1 MDALDALA
9 AATEATETT
18 TNVAEDRGNAARGTT
33 TSVNGTSTTMATTTT
48 KKDVRGADDGR
59 AEEGEPLRDASD
71 DDDDGFDDGEGS
83 GEDGDRS
90 VEDDGTP
97 MSMTENGTKATGPST
112 SGGEEGED
120 DEEEEEGDAAAAD
133 GETPQTKYKPPNQS
147 RENRRVRMFRSASEI
162 TQEELASCFHLPSE
176 AACRKLGVGLTV
188 LKRQCRKYGIKRWP
202 FRKMKSL
209 DRLITNVQAG
219 ISPGDQNKLL
229 VKSVEELEDQKRR
242 MEECAM
248 LDLDDTTKRLQQ
260 AYSKANHKARRNRSE
275 AARIRAQAAANAVR
289 ELEAK
294 QKGVPSDVGRRKTVS
309 EEQALLTLAHQL
321 VAKDGKPV
329 EESHAAAAAA
339 AAMAAHATNK
349 EGLENADD
357 DKMNK
362 PLISLLSNT
371 PTKKAVQSPAAT
383 AAPAPA
389 PASVEVKREE
399 GAAATKT
406 DAPTSNPMP
415 KKGGAAF
422 TDAQVAAEKVLTVV
436 KGAWSPARPAR
447 KQDGVDDADA
457 FLSPMLKRR
466 PAGGENGGEEAET
479 KQRAP
484 KRAATPA
491 KQPAKQPAKRGRK
504 RKEPSVDDDPLASLA
519 AAALDSMGGGGR
531 SSGGGG
537 SSRGRKASG
546 SPTKTST
553 ATTTTTTTAMNDATA
568 AANDATAANAD
579 ASNKSNAAGA
589 RLSAPAVTED
599 HPAFALPAVK
609 GARSGSS
616 STRLHHLDLV
626 EVTKLIAEQLQTAR
640 GEIFKHFPNLP
651 ERELDRAFNVARVS
665 RAVSSGIEALAKRG
679 AAASKKK

>member
-1 MDALDALA
+1 MVLCAQRDTHPKSRRMDALDALA
-9 AATEATETT
+9 AATETATETET
-18 TNVAEDRGNAARGTT
+18 TNEKDRGNA
-33 TSVNGTSTTMATTTT
+33 VNGTSTATTT
-48 KKDVRGADDGR
+48 KKDVRGADGT
-59 AEEGEPLRDASD
+59 AEEGGRPLRDASN
-71 DDDDGFDDGEGS
+71 DDGFDDGEGS

-112 SGGEEGED
+112 SGGEEGEE
-120 DEEEEEGDAAAAD
+120 EEEEEGDAAAAD

-339 AAMAAHATNK
+339 MAAHATNK

-383 AAPAPA
+383 AATAA

-406 DAPTSNPMP
+406 GAPTSNPMP

-422 TDAQVAAEKVLTVV
+422 TDAQVAAEKVLTAV

-447 KQDGVDDADA
+447 KQDGVDNAEA

-484 KRAATPA
+484 KRAATPV

-553 ATTTTTTTAMNDATA
+553 ATTTTTTTANDATA

>member
-9 AATEATETT
+9 AATETETVKGGGDATVTPAVT
-18 TNVAEDRGNAARGTT
+18 TAVTAARDGDD
-33 TSVNGTSTTMATTTT
+33 GER
-48 KKDVRGADDGR
+48 RGAEQRDEDAAAGS
-59 AEEGEPLRDASD
+59 RDAE
-71 DDDDGFDDGEGS
+71 DDDDGFGGARS
-83 GEDGDRS
+83 GEDGDRG
-90 VEDDGTP
+90 VEERDGTP
-97 MSMTENGTKATGPST
+97 MTPMTTTPTTTTTTTENGEAAGRST
-112 SGGEEGED
+112 SAGGYGE
-120 DEEEEEGDAAAAD
+120 DEEEDGD
-133 GETPQTKYKPPNQS
+133 GEDGDTPRTKHKPPNQS

-294 QKGVPSDVGRRKTVS
+294 QKGVPRNDAGRRKSVS

-321 VAKDGKPV
+321 VAKDGKPPTA
-329 EESHAAAAAA
+329 EGSHGAVVAAAAL
-339 AAMAAHATNK
+339 ATTK
-349 EGLENADD
+349 EGSEKMED

-371 PTKKAVQSPAAT
+371 PTKKPAQGSPA
-383 AAPAPA
+383 A

-406 DAPTSNPMP
+406 GAPTSNPMP
-415 KKGGAAF
+415 KKGAA
-422 TDAQVAAEKVLTVV
+422 ALAEPQVAADKVLTAV

-447 KQDGVDDADA
+447 KHDGVDNAEA
-457 FLSPMLKRR
+457 FLSPALKRR
-466 PAGGENGGEEAET
+466 NEPADEAET
-479 KQRAP
+479 KRGS

-491 KQPAKQPAKRGRK
+491 KASTKPPAKRGRK
-504 RKEPSVDDDPLASLA
+504 RKETSVDDDPLASLA

-537 SSRGRKASG
+537 GGSSRGRKSSG

-553 ATTTTTTTAMNDATA
+553 ATTTTTTGTD
-568 AANDATAANAD
+568 ANDADAD
-579 ASNKSNAAGA
+579 ASNKSNVAAT
-589 RLSAPAVTED
+589 RPSAPAVTED

-616 STRLHHLDLV
+616 SARLHHLDLV
-626 EVTKLIAEQLQTAR
+626 EVTKLIAEQLQAAR

-679 AAASKKK
+679 AAASKKRSS

>member
-9 AATEATETT
+9 AATETETT
-18 TNVAEDRGNAARGTT
+18 ETKKEEDRKV
-33 TSVNGTSTTMATTTT
+33 VNGTSNGAV
-48 KKDVRGADDGR
+48 KKEDGIKGEE
-59 AEEGEPLRDASD
+59 AEGGGRRQRDSASDASAE
-71 DDDDGFDDGEGS
+71 DDGFDSGGF
-83 GEDGDRS
+83 GEDADRS
-90 VEDDGTP
+90 AEDDGTP
-97 MSMTENGTKATGPST
+97 MSMTENGTEAAAGPAGPST
-112 SGGEEGED
+112 SGGEDGD
-120 DEEEEEGDAAAAD
+120 EGDGA
-133 GETPQTKYKPPNQS
+133 TPRANDNKHKPPNQS

-294 QKGVPSDVGRRKTVS
+294 QKGLPSDAGRRKTVS

-329 EESHAAAAAA
+329 EESHAAAAI
-339 AAMAAHATNK
+339 AMAAHATSK
-349 EGLENADD
+349 EGVENVDD

-371 PTKKAVQSPAAT
+371 PTKKTVQSPA

-406 DAPTSNPMP
+406 GAPTSNPMP

-422 TDAQVAAEKVLTVV
+422 TDAQVAAEKVLTAV

-447 KQDGVDDADA
+447 KQDGVDNAEA

-466 PAGGENGGEEAET
+466 LAGGETADETET

-491 KQPAKQPAKRGRK
+491 KQSAKPPAKRGRK

-531 SSGGGG
+531 SSGGG

-553 ATTTTTTTAMNDATA
+553 ATTTTTTTANDAAT

-579 ASNKSNAAGA
+579 TSNKSNATGV

-626 EVTKLIAEQLQTAR
+626 EVTKLIAEQLQAAR

>member
-9 AATEATETT
+9 AATEATET
-18 TNVAEDRGNAARGTT
+18 NEEDRGNTTAARGTT
-33 TSVNGTSTTMATTTT
+33 TVNGTSTTTATATTT
-48 KKDVRGADDGR
+48 KKDVEADKAERGGGGGGLRGGGALDDGS
-59 AEEGEPLRDASD
+59 E
-71 DDDDGFDDGEGS
+71 DGGS

-90 VEDDGTP
+90 VGDDGTP
-97 MSMTENGTKATGPST
+97 ISMTENGSEAAGPST
-112 SGGEEGED
+112 SGGG
-120 DEEEEEGDAAAAD
+120 EEEEGDAAAD
-133 GETPQTKYKPPNQS
+133 GETPQTKHKPPNQS

-294 QKGVPSDVGRRKTVS
+294 QKGVPSDAGRRKTVS

-329 EESHAAAAAA
+329 EESHAAAAM
-339 AAMAAHATNK
+339 AMAAHATSK
-349 EGLENADD
+349 EGAENVDD

-371 PTKKAVQSPAAT
+371 PTKKTVQSP

-389 PASVEVKREE
+389 PAPESVEVKREE
-399 GAAATKT
+399 DAVATKT
-406 DAPTSNPMP
+406 GAPTSNPTP

-422 TDAQVAAEKVLTVV
+422 TDAQVAAEKVLTAV

-447 KQDGVDDADA
+447 KQDGVDNAEA
-457 FLSPMLKRR
+457 FLSPMLKRQ
-466 PAGGENGGEEAET
+466 PAGGEIAEEAET

-484 KRAATPA
+484 KRAATPV
-491 KQPAKQPAKRGRK
+491 KQPAKPPAKRGRK
-504 RKEPSVDDDPLASLA
+504 RKEPSMDDDPLASLA
-519 AAALDSMGGGGR
+519 AAALDSMGRGGR
-531 SSGGGG
+531 SSGGG

-553 ATTTTTTTAMNDATA
+553 ATTTANDVTT
-568 AANDATAANAD
+568 ANDATTANAD
-579 ASNKSNAAGA
+579 ASNKSNAAGV

-626 EVTKLIAEQLQTAR
+626 EVTKLIAEQLQAAR

>member
-9 AATEATETT
+9 AATETET
-18 TNVAEDRGNAARGTT
+18 VKGGGD
-33 TSVNGTSTTMATTTT
+33 ATTTPAVT
-48 KKDVRGADDGR
+48 PAVTPARDGDDGERRGAEQRDEDAATGSR
-59 AEEGEPLRDASD
+59 DAEED
-71 DDDDGFDDGEGS
+71 DDDDGFGGRAS
-83 GEDGDRS
+83 GEDGDRG
-90 VEDDGTP
+90 VEERDGTP
-97 MSMTENGTKATGPST
+97 MTPMTTTPTTTTTTTENGEAAGRST
-112 SGGEEGED
+112 SGGYGEDEDEDGDGED
-120 DEEEEEGDAAAAD
+120 DGD
-133 GETPQTKYKPPNQS
+133 TPRTKHKPPNQS

-294 QKGVPSDVGRRKTVS
+294 QKGVPRNDAGRRKSVS

-321 VAKDGKPV
+321 VAKDGKPPTA
-329 EESHAAAAAA
+329 EGSHGAVVAAAAL
-339 AAMAAHATNK
+339 ATTK
-349 EGLENADD
+349 EGSEKMED

-371 PTKKAVQSPAAT
+371 PTKKPAQGSPA
-383 AAPAPA
+383 A

-406 DAPTSNPMP
+406 GAPTSNPMP
-415 KKGGAAF
+415 KKGAA
-422 TDAQVAAEKVLTVV
+422 ALAEPQVTADKVLTAV

-447 KQDGVDDADA
+447 KHDGVDNAEA
-457 FLSPMLKRR
+457 FLSPALKRR
-466 PAGGENGGEEAET
+466 NEPADEAET
-479 KQRAP
+479 KRGS

-491 KQPAKQPAKRGRK
+491 KASTKPPVKRGRK
-504 RKEPSVDDDPLASLA
+504 RKETSVDDDPLASLA

-537 SSRGRKASG
+537 GGGSSRGRKSSG

-553 ATTTTTTTAMNDATA
+553 ATTTTTTGTDTNDA
-568 AANDATAANAD
+568 DAD
-579 ASNKSNAAGA
+579 ASNKSNVAAT
-589 RLSAPAVTED
+589 RPSAPAVTED

-616 STRLHHLDLV
+616 SARLHHLDLV
-626 EVTKLIAEQLQTAR
+626 EVTKLIAEQLQAAR

-679 AAASKKK
+679 AAASKKRSS

>member
-1 MDALDALA
+1 
-9 AATEATETT
+9 
-18 TNVAEDRGNAARGTT
+18 
-33 TSVNGTSTTMATTTT
+33 VNGTSTAATTTTTTTT
-48 KKDVRGADDGR
+48 KKDVEADK
-59 AEEGEPLRDASD
+59 AEKGGEPLRDAS
-71 DDDDGFDDGEGS
+71 DDDGFDDGEGS

-97 MSMTENGTKATGPST
+97 MSMTENDTKATGPST
-112 SGGEEGED
+112 SGGEEGEE
-120 DEEEEEGDAAAAD
+120 EEEEEGDAAAAD

-339 AAMAAHATNK
+339 MAAHATNK

-389 PASVEVKREE
+389 SVEVKREE

-406 DAPTSNPMP
+406 GAPTSNPMP

-422 TDAQVAAEKVLTVV
+422 TDTQVAAEKVLTAV

-447 KQDGVDDADA
+447 KQDGVDNAEA

-491 KQPAKQPAKRGRK
+491 KQPVKQPAKRGRK

-553 ATTTTTTTAMNDATA
+553 ATTTTTTTTAMNDATA
-568 AANDATAANAD
+568 AANDATAAANAD

>member
-9 AATEATETT
+9 AATETET
-18 TNVAEDRGNAARGTT
+18 NEEDEGNTARGTT
-33 TSVNGTSTTMATTTT
+33 TVNGTSTATTT
-48 KKDVRGADDGR
+48 KKTVQ
-59 AEEGEPLRDASD
+59 AEEGGGGRGRQQQRDASS
-71 DDDDGFDDGEGS
+71 DDGFDDGEAGS

-112 SGGEEGED
+112 SGGGED
-120 DEEEEEGDAAAAD
+120 GEEEEEEGDAAAD

-339 AAMAAHATNK
+339 MAAHATNK

-389 PASVEVKREE
+389 SVEVKREE

-406 DAPTSNPMP
+406 GAPTSNPMP

-422 TDAQVAAEKVLTVV
+422 TDAQVAAEKVLTAV

-447 KQDGVDDADA
+447 KQDGVDNAEA

-491 KQPAKQPAKRGRK
+491 KQPTKQPAKRGRK